1 MRRHD
6 EPSAK
11 AARARPNATSVHAL
25 RRLLAV
31 FVAVLANLCVKP
43 VWAHSAS
50 DAYLTLASDSHATS
64 GVTLV
69 HAQWDVALRDLD
81 FALALDADGDGNI
94 TWNEVRAQQAAIARY
109 VYAGLKVRG
118 EAADCRI
125 VPTAQ
130 TIDQHADGA
139 YAVMLFD
146 IACRGNA
153 KALMFDYGLFFAIDP
168 SHRGI
173 VVMQSRD
180 GVATALVS
188 PDHATVRWT
197 P

>member
-1 MRRHD
+1 MVV
-6 EPSAK
+6 
-11 AARARPNATSVHAL
+11 AALAAT
-25 RRLLAV
+25 
-31 FVAVLANLCVKP
+31 LCAAP
-43 VWAHSAS
+43 AAAHSAS
-50 DAYLTLASDSHATS
+50 DAYLMLATDSGAAA

-69 HAQWDVALRDLD
+69 HAQWDIALRDLD
-81 FALALDADGDGNI
+81 FVLALDADGDGSI
-94 TWNEVRAQQAAIARY
+94 TWNEVRGQQAAIARY
-109 VYAGLKVRG
+109 VYAAFKVRG

-130 TIDQHADGA
+130 KIGQHADGA

-146 IACRGNA
+146 IACTGKA
-153 KALMFDYGLFFAIDP
+153 KALTFDYGLFFAIDP